1 MAPSAG
7 TAAQPSMH
15 PRRRRQPRFPLRS
28 LAYVRLENNNGGII
42 RDLTES
48 GIALQS
54 VSPLQAGE
62 EVALHFDL
70 FSPRVRIE
78 SRARVAWADES
89 GQAGVSFTD
98 LSPRVQRAVR
108 DWILIQILTAAAVSG
123 RDSIFAPSDTQLV
136 LSPAAMPAIA
146 LPPLA
151 QPRIGDIRWGMFDI
165 SMHTF
170 SILVDTVVLI
180 CAMLLFS
187 IAVVSAMGGFPPL
200 PIAATLLMASA
211 AIFVAVY
218 HLIFSDFL
226 CGPTPGKRL
235 ADAAASADRG
245 ETSVTRFR

>member
-1 MAPSAG
+1 MTPSAG
-7 TAAQPSMH
+7 TAAQPSTH

-28 LAYVRLENNNGGII
+28 LAYVRLENHNGGII

-48 GIALQS
+48 GIALQA
-54 VSPLQAGE
+54 VSPLQPGD

-89 GQAGVSFTD
+89 GQAGVCFTD
-98 LSPRVQRAVR
+98 LSPRVRRAVR
-108 DWILIQILTAAAVSG
+108 DWMLIQILTAAAVSG
-123 RDSIFAPSDTQLV
+123 RDSIFAPLDTQLV
-136 LSPAAMPAIA
+136 LSPAAISAIPLPARPV
-146 LPPLA
+146 L
-151 QPRIGDIRWGMFDI
+151 GEVHWGLLDV
-165 SMHTF
+165 SANTF

-180 CAMLLFS
+180 CAVLLFS
-187 IAVVSAMGGFPPL
+187 VTAIAAMGGLPPL

-235 ADAAASADRG
+235 ADVAASADRG
-245 ETSVTRFR
+245 EISVTRFR

>member
-1 MAPSAG
+1 MTPSAG
-7 TAAQPSMH
+7 TAAQPSMN
-15 PRRRRQPRFPLRS
+15 PRRRSQPRFPLRS

-48 GIALQS
+48 GIALQA
-54 VSPLQAGE
+54 VSPLKPGDD
-62 EVALHFDL
+62 VVLHFDL

-98 LSPRVQRAVR
+98 LSPRVRRAVR
-108 DWILIQILTAAAVSG
+108 DWMLIQILTAAAASG
-123 RDSIFAPSDTQLV
+123 RDTIFAPLDTQLV

-146 LPPLA
+146 LPA
-151 QPRIGDIRWGMFDI
+151 QPTVGEIQWGLFDV
-165 SMHTF
+165 STRTF
-170 SILVDTVVLI
+170 SIILDTVVLI
-180 CAMLLFS
+180 CAVLLFS
-187 IAVVSAMGGFPPL
+187 VTAIAAMGGLPPL

-235 ADAAASADRG
+235 ADVAASADRG
-245 ETSVTRFR
+245 DIAVTRFR

>member
-1 MAPSAG
+1 MTPSAG
-7 TAAQPSMH
+7 TAVQPSIH
-15 PRRRRQPRFPLRS
+15 PWRRSQPRFPLRS

-48 GIALQS
+48 GIALQA
-54 VSPLQAGE
+54 VSPLQAGDN
-62 EVALHFDL
+62 VAVHFDL

-98 LSPRVQRAVR
+98 LSPRVRRAIR
-108 DWILIQILTAAAVSG
+108 DWMLIQILTAAAASG
-123 RDSIFAPSDTQLV
+123 RDSIFAPLDAQLV

-146 LPPLA
+146 LPA
-151 QPRIGDIRWGMFDI
+151 QPRLGEVHWGVFDL
-165 SMHTF
+165 STRAF
-170 SILVDTVVLI
+170 SIMLDTVVLI
-180 CAMLLFS
+180 CAVLLFS
-187 IAVVSAMGGFPPL
+187 VTAIAAMGALPPL

-226 CGPTPGKRL
+226 CGPTPGARL
-235 ADAAASADRG
+235 AETAASADRG
-245 ETSVTRFR
+245 DLSVTRFR

>member
-1 MAPSAG
+1 MTPSAG
-7 TAAQPSMH
+7 TAAQPSTH
-15 PRRRRQPRFPLRS
+15 PRRRSQPRFPLRS
-28 LAYVRLENNNGGII
+28 LAYVRLENHNGGII

-48 GIALQS
+48 GIALQA
-54 VSPLQAGE
+54 VSPLQPGD

-89 GQAGVSFTD
+89 GQAGVCFTD
-98 LSPRVQRAVR
+98 LSPRVRRAVR
-108 DWILIQILTAAAVSG
+108 DWMLIQILTAAAVSG
-123 RDSIFAPSDTQLV
+123 RDSIFAPLDTQLV
-136 LSPAAMPAIA
+136 LSPAAISAIPLPARPV
-146 LPPLA
+146 L
-151 QPRIGDIRWGMFDI
+151 GEVHWGLLDV
-165 SMHTF
+165 SPHTF

-180 CAMLLFS
+180 CAVLLFS
-187 IAVVSAMGGFPPL
+187 VTAIAAMGGLPPL

-235 ADAAASADRG
+235 ADVAASADRG
-245 ETSVTRFR
+245 DIAVTRFR

>member
-1 MAPSAG
+1 MTPSAG

-15 PRRRRQPRFPLRS
+15 PRRRSQPRFALRS

-48 GIALQS
+48 GIALQA
-54 VSPLQAGE
+54 VSPLKPGDD
-62 EVALHFDL
+62 VALHFDL

-98 LSPRVQRAVR
+98 LSPRVRRAVR
-108 DWILIQILTAAAVSG
+108 DWMLLQILTAAAASG
-123 RDSIFAPSDTQLV
+123 RDSIFAPLDAQLV
-136 LSPAAMPAIA
+136 VSPAAMPAIA
-146 LPPLA
+146 LPA
-151 QPRIGDIRWGMFDI
+151 QPGLRDIQWGLFDV
-165 SMHTF
+165 STRTF
-170 SILVDTVVLI
+170 SIVLDTVVLI
-180 CAMLLFS
+180 CAVLLFS
-187 IAVVSAMGGFPPL
+187 VTAIAAMGGLPPL
-200 PIAATLLMASA
+200 PIAATLLIASA

-235 ADAAASADRG
+235 AEVAANADRG
-245 ETSVTRFR
+245 EIAVTRFR

>member
-1 MAPSAG
+1 MTPSAG
-7 TAAQPSMH
+7 TAAQASMH

-48 GIALQS
+48 GIALQA

-62 EVALHFDL
+62 EVALNFDL

-78 SRARVAWADES
+78 SRARVAWADPN
-89 GQAGVSFTD
+89 GQAGVSFSD
-98 LSPRVQRAVR
+98 LSPRVRRAVR
-108 DWILIQILTAAAVSG
+108 DWMLIQMLTAAAASG
-123 RDSIFAPSDTQLV
+123 RDSIFSAADAQLV
-136 LSPAAMPAIA
+136 LSPAAMQAIA
-146 LPPLA
+146 LTPTY
-151 QPRIGDIRWGMFDI
+151 PRVSEIQWGIFEV
-165 SMHTF
+165 STRTF

-180 CAMLLFS
+180 CAILLFS
-187 IAVVSAMGGFPPL
+187 ITAIAAMGGLPPL

-235 ADAAASADRG
+235 ADVAATPDRSDI
-245 ETSVTRFR
+245 SVARFR